1 MGSAAAVKAWTN
13 KEKENTPF
21 LELPAM
27 RNAGFFFV

>member
-21 LELPAM
+21 LEVPPM
-27 RNAGFFFV
+27 RNARFFFI